1 MCCRLKPLPV
11 SRALTQHTGNF
22 SFKRCV
28 LCRPRGGSLSD
39 GPSMH
44 SVPSSPSTASTRGP
58 PCPVCLSA
66 LCHVCADGQEEIKVT
81 AVKQHTRA
89 HGLGQ
94 QSGSGRCFHS
104 YSLCSAL
111 GHALHRSGRCVLSLS
126 TSRLWH
132 VCGRPI
138 GYRLPIDGTTAHT
151 GHNRGKGRASHP
163 HGPTVGK
170 LETGAPTLTA
180 DS

>member
-1 MCCRLKPLPV
+1 MGRACTRFPRRPALLP
-11 SRALTQHTGNF
+11 HEG
-22 SFKRCV
+22 
-28 LCRPRGGSLSD
+28 
-39 GPSMH
+39 
-44 SVPSSPSTASTRGP
+44 GP

-94 QSGSGRCFHS
+94 QSGRPSHVPSVGR
-104 YSLCSAL
+104 LRL
-111 GHALHRSGRCVLSLS
+111 HALHRSGRCVLSLS

-163 HGPTVGK
+163 HGARAEERHRDEACYPASRGVIEVGRPVSYRPTVGRWPHRGPH
-170 LETGAPTLTA
+170 EIFSGPARRVIG
-180 DS
+180 